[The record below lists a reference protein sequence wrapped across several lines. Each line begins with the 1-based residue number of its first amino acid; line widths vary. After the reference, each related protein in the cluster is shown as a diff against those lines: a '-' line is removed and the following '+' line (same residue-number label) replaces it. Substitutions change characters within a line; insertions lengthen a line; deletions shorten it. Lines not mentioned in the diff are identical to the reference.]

1 MNTKRTLLINMFD
14 GEHHNPYM
22 YKTSF
27 DFLRKCSDLEIIQH
41 LPSHLAKVDLSSYTD
56 HGAKSY
62 LQMLYVIF
70 KDIEESLFLAKENDV
85 NHLKSLFV
93 QYFKNTGEFDD
104 EHIKHVFNAELEKMA
119 ATANKVFNMNEQ
131 PFKIVLDKILES
143 IDEINGC
150 FVLDNRP
157 VVALEQLFIHRI
169 NAVS

>member
-1 MNTKRTLLINMFD
+1 MTTKRTLLINMFD

-22 YKTSF
+22 YKTGF
-27 DFLRKCSDLEIIQH
+27 DFLRQCSDVEIIQH
-41 LPSHLAKVDLSSYTD
+41 LPSHLAKVDLSSYTN

-70 KDIEESLFLAKENDV
+70 KDIEESLFLAKENDIT
-85 NHLKSLFV
+85 HLKSVFV
-93 QYFKNTGEFDD
+93 QYFKKTGEFDD
-104 EHIKHVFNAELEKMA
+104 EHIKHVFNADLEKMA
-119 ATANKVFNMNEQ
+119 ATANKTLNMKEQ
-131 PFKIVLDKILES
+131 PYKIVLDKVLEN

-157 VVALEQLFIHRI
+157 VVALEQLFIDRI

>member
-1 MNTKRTLLINMFD
+1 
-14 GEHHNPYM
+14 
-22 YKTSF
+22 
-27 DFLRKCSDLEIIQH
+27 
-41 LPSHLAKVDLSSYTD
+41 
-56 HGAKSY
+56 
-62 LQMLYVIF
+62 MLYVIF

-85 NHLKSLFV
+85 NHIKSLFV

-104 EHIKHVFNAELEKMA
+104 VHIKHVFNAELEKMA
-119 ATANKVFNMNEQ
+119 ATANKVLNMNEQ

>member
-93 QYFKNTGEFDD
+93 QHFKNTGEFDD

>member
-1 MNTKRTLLINMFD
+1 MTTKRTLLINMFD
-14 GEHHNPYM
+14 GEHHHPYM

-41 LPSHLAKVDLSSYTD
+41 LPSHLEKVDLSSYTD

-85 NHLKSLFV
+85 NHLKSVFV
-93 QYFKNTGEFDD
+93 QYFKKTGEFDD
-104 EHIKHVFNAELEKMA
+104 EHIKHVFNSNLGNMSE
-119 ATANKVFNMNEQ
+119 TAYKVLNMEDQ
-131 PFKIVLDKILES
+131 PYKIVLDKVLEN

-157 VVALEQLFIHRI
+157 VVALEQLFIYRI

>member
-14 GEHHNPYM
+14 GEHHHPYM

-27 DFLRKCSDLEIIQH
+27 DFLRKSTDMEIIQH
-41 LPSHLAKVDLSSYTD
+41 LPSHLEKVDLSSYTD

-70 KDIEESLFLAKENDV
+70 KDIEESLFLAKENDL
-85 NHLKSLFV
+85 NHLKSVFV
-93 QYFKNTGEFDD
+93 QYFKKTGEFDD
-104 EHIKHVFNAELEKMA
+104 EHIKHVFNSNLGNMSE
-119 ATANKVFNMNEQ
+119 TAYKVLNMEDQ
-131 PFKIVLDKILES
+131 PYKIVLDKVLEN

-150 FVLDNRP
+150 FVIDNRP
-157 VVALEQLFIHRI
+157 VVALEQLFIYRI

>member
-1 MNTKRTLLINMFD
+1 MTTKRTLLINMFD

-22 YKTSF
+22 YKTGF
-27 DFLRKCSDLEIIQH
+27 DFLRQCSDVEIIQH

-70 KDIEESLFLAKENDV
+70 KDIEESLFIAKENDIT
-85 NHLKSLFV
+85 HLKSVFV
-93 QYFKNTGEFDD
+93 QYFKKTGEFDD
-104 EHIKHVFNAELEKMA
+104 EHIKYVFNADLGKMTEA
-119 ATANKVFNMNEQ
+119 ANNVFKMKNQ
-131 PFKIVLDKILES
+131 PYEIVLDKVLET

-150 FVLDNRP
+150 FILDKRP
-157 VVALEQLFIHRI
+157 VMALEQLFIDRI

>member
-62 LQMLYVIF
+62 LQML
-70 KDIEESLFLAKENDV
+70 
-85 NHLKSLFV
+85 
-93 QYFKNTGEFDD
+93 
-104 EHIKHVFNAELEKMA
+104 
-119 ATANKVFNMNEQ
+119 
-131 PFKIVLDKILES
+131 
-143 IDEINGC
+143 
-150 FVLDNRP
+150 
-157 VVALEQLFIHRI
+157 
-169 NAVS
+169 

>member
-119 ATANKVFNMNEQ
+119 ATANKVLNMNEQ